1 MSKAVC
7 CKPNS
12 NSHYSCVTLK
22 SATKGDMDSFI
33 ELHGYIHC
41 CPQSE
46 SFKAWQEYHK
56 SLSMLFF
63 SILFSRT
70 CNRWNLRTYLI
81 TFWINMFERVKQ
93 PTAFLSSVS
102 NDWGPLGCLILISS
116 HVIYQLFSS
125 ILFHWLNSPNNILPN
140 ENDILKENI
149 MLFLF
154 KSN

>member
-1 MSKAVC
+1 MPPKETWTALLNYMATFTAVLNLKASKLL
-7 CKPNS
+7 N
-12 NSHYSCVTLK
+12 
-22 SATKGDMDSFI
+22 
-33 ELHGYIHC
+33 
-41 CPQSE
+41 
-46 SFKAWQEYHK
+46 WQEYHK

-102 NDWGPLGCLILISS
+102 NDWGQRGCLILISS

-125 ILFHWLNSPNNILPN
+125 ILFHWLNSPNNILPY

>member
-1 MSKAVC
+1 MSHLRVPPKETWTALLNYMATFTAVLNLKAS
-7 CKPNS
+7 KLLN
-12 NSHYSCVTLK
+12 
-22 SATKGDMDSFI
+22 
-33 ELHGYIHC
+33 
-41 CPQSE
+41 
-46 SFKAWQEYHK
+46 WQEYHK

-125 ILFHWLNSPNNILPN
+125 ILFHWLNSPNIILPN

-149 MLFLF
+149 MF
-154 KSN
+154 SI

>member
-1 MSKAVC
+1 MPPKETWTALLNYMATFTAVLNLKASKLL
-7 CKPNS
+7 N
-12 NSHYSCVTLK
+12 
-22 SATKGDMDSFI
+22 
-33 ELHGYIHC
+33 
-41 CPQSE
+41 
-46 SFKAWQEYHK
+46 WQEYHK

-102 NDWGPLGCLILISS
+102 NDWGQCGCLILISS

>member
-1 MSKAVC
+1 MPPKETWTALLNYMATFTAVLNLKASKLL
-7 CKPNS
+7 N
-12 NSHYSCVTLK
+12 
-22 SATKGDMDSFI
+22 
-33 ELHGYIHC
+33 
-41 CPQSE
+41 
-46 SFKAWQEYHK
+46 WQEYHK

-81 TFWINMFERVKQ
+81 TFWKNMFERVKQ

-125 ILFHWLNSPNNILPN
+125 ILFHWLNSPNIILPN

>member
-1 MSKAVC
+1 MPPKETWTALLNYMATFTAVLNLKASKLL
-7 CKPNS
+7 N
-12 NSHYSCVTLK
+12 
-22 SATKGDMDSFI
+22 
-33 ELHGYIHC
+33 
-41 CPQSE
+41 
-46 SFKAWQEYHK
+46 WQEYHK

-149 MLFLF
+149 MF
-154 KSN
+154 SI

>member
-1 MSKAVC
+1 MPPKETWTALLNYMATFTAVLNLKASKLL
-7 CKPNS
+7 N
-12 NSHYSCVTLK
+12 
-22 SATKGDMDSFI
+22 
-33 ELHGYIHC
+33 
-41 CPQSE
+41 
-46 SFKAWQEYHK
+46 WQEYHK

-102 NDWGPLGCLILISS
+102 NDWGQRGCLILISS

-140 ENDILKENI
+140 ENDILKENS

>member
-1 MSKAVC
+1 MPPKETWTALLNYMATFTAVLNLKASKLL
-7 CKPNS
+7 N
-12 NSHYSCVTLK
+12 
-22 SATKGDMDSFI
+22 
-33 ELHGYIHC
+33 
-41 CPQSE
+41 
-46 SFKAWQEYHK
+46 WQEYHK

-81 TFWINMFERVKQ
+81 TFWKNMFERVKQ

-102 NDWGPLGCLILISS
+102 NDWGQRGCLILISS

-140 ENDILKENI
+140 ENDILKENS

>member
-1 MSKAVC
+1 MPPKETWTALLNYMATFTAVLNLKASKLL
-7 CKPNS
+7 N
-12 NSHYSCVTLK
+12 
-22 SATKGDMDSFI
+22 
-33 ELHGYIHC
+33 
-41 CPQSE
+41 
-46 SFKAWQEYHK
+46 WQEYHK

-125 ILFHWLNSPNNILPN
+125 ILFHWLNSPNIILPN

-149 MLFLF
+149 MF
-154 KSN
+154 SI

>member
-1 MSKAVC
+1 MPPKETWTALLNYMATFTAVLNLKASKLL
-7 CKPNS
+7 N
-12 NSHYSCVTLK
+12 
-22 SATKGDMDSFI
+22 
-33 ELHGYIHC
+33 
-41 CPQSE
+41 
-46 SFKAWQEYHK
+46 WQEYHK

-125 ILFHWLNSPNNILPN
+125 ILFHWLNSPNIILPN
-140 ENDILKENI
+140 ENDILKENS

>member
-1 MSKAVC
+1 MPPKETWTALLNYMATFTAVLNLKASKLL
-7 CKPNS
+7 N
-12 NSHYSCVTLK
+12 
-22 SATKGDMDSFI
+22 
-33 ELHGYIHC
+33 
-41 CPQSE
+41 
-46 SFKAWQEYHK
+46 WQEYHK

-102 NDWGPLGCLILISS
+102 NDWGQRGCLILISS

-125 ILFHWLNSPNNILPN
+125 ILFHWLNSPNIILPN

>member
-1 MSKAVC
+1 MPPKETWTALLNYMATFTAVLNLKASKLL
-7 CKPNS
+7 N
-12 NSHYSCVTLK
+12 
-22 SATKGDMDSFI
+22 
-33 ELHGYIHC
+33 
-41 CPQSE
+41 
-46 SFKAWQEYHK
+46 WQEYHK

-102 NDWGPLGCLILISS
+102 NDWGQRGCLILISS